1 LLLIEPDNEKNDIL
15 VQRKPGLTSPFH
27 YVAYVIDQVKKNN
40 RKRKSGASIR
50 PTGKVG
56 SACLWHACRA
66 ITLGSL
72 LVITGITLCV
82 LGQYSESEINE
93 FEPRLKATKNCLQL
107 SADSIQSTIQ
117 NKLIFITYKINY

>member
-1 LLLIEPDNEKNDIL
+1 MLLIEPDNEKNDIL

-50 PTGKVG
+50 RTGKVG

-82 LGQYSESEINE
+82 LGQ
-93 FEPRLKATKNCLQL
+93 
-107 SADSIQSTIQ
+107 
-117 NKLIFITYKINY
+117 